1 MNILVEIPKNRIFN
15 SFFQKKQIEKIHR
28 LGTVYWNDTD
38 RHYTKQEFKEKLQ
51 GMDICISG
59 WGTPEFDEEQLEL
72 ADDLKLV
79 AHNAGTIRPMIGE
92 EVYKRG
98 IRVCSGNRIFARS
111 VAEGVL
117 AYALSAL
124 RRIPEYQTEL
134 RKGNWPGLEGT
145 RGLYGKRVGLIG
157 YGMIGEIVANMF
169 QTFGCTVL
177 VASKHMRSEELQ
189 EKEIQSSS
197 ITEVFESC
205 DIISIHLSLT
215 EETRESIGYELLHKM
230 KKQAVLI
237 NTARGEIVDEVALSF
252 LLEKRPDLQAVLD
265 VFQTEPLPMDSP
277 LRKLNNAFLMPHA
290 AGPTE
295 DQRLYVTDFILDD
308 IERFQCGNPLK
319 GEISRWRAK
328 TMTTKF

>member
-1 MNILVEIPKNRIFN
+1 
-15 SFFQKKQIEKIHR
+15 
-28 LGTVYWNDTD
+28 
-38 RHYTKQEFKEKLQ
+38 
-51 GMDICISG
+51 
-59 WGTPEFDEEQLEL
+59 
-72 ADDLKLV
+72 
-79 AHNAGTIRPMIGE
+79 
-92 EVYKRG
+92 
-98 IRVCSGNRIFARS
+98 
-111 VAEGVL
+111 
-117 AYALSAL
+117 
-124 RRIPEYQTEL
+124 
-134 RKGNWPGLEGT
+134 
-145 RGLYGKRVGLIG
+145 
-157 YGMIGEIVANMF
+157 MIGEIVANMF